1 MPSEALELPVHML
14 PIYFLNV
21 NQVSL
26 EGAKRS
32 AAQMLVT
39 RAVSDAPVAALCQA
53 FQPLKTDLN
62 KANRSQ
68 SLPI

>member
-1 MPSEALELPVHML
+1 MLSEAPELPVHML
-14 PIYFLNV
+14 PIHFLNV
-21 NQVSL
+21 NQSSL

-39 RAVSDAPVAALCQA
+39 RAVSDAPVATVCQE
-53 FQPLKTDLN
+53 FQPLKTHLN